1 MRVAYVTI
9 GDGRDPNL
17 WSGLS
22 NRIARCLEEQGMELT
37 YVGNLR
43 EAWGPYF
50 KAKHAFH
57 KYVLRRP
64 YTRERE
70 PVIARGFARQ
80 IRHALDRGNFDAVV
94 SPGSVPVSLLE
105 CPQPILTWS
114 DATFAALLDYYPG
127 CTNLPPGSVRMAMD
141 LERKAMARIAAPVF
155 ASSWAAQSAVRDCGA
170 DPAKVRVVPF
180 GAILPDPP
188 TPEMVETITAA
199 RKPDRCR
206 ILLIAVDWHRKGGDV
221 AQEAVRLMNEA
232 GVPTELYVVGT
243 APPQPA
249 PPFVKAC
256 GFVNKHTPEG
266 RATMNRLIAES
277 HFLIMPSLAEAYGLA
292 PCEANAFGV
301 PAMTSATGGLN
312 EIVRDQ
318 QNGFR
323 FPVGTSADQYASKML
338 DLLRDPQAYQALSR
352 SSRREYET
360 RLNWEV
366 AGRRIREIVE
376 EVVAARR
383 GS

>member
-1 MRVAYVTI
+1 MRVAYVTT
-9 GDGRDPNL
+9 GDARDPNL
-17 WSGLS
+17 WSGLA
-22 NRIARCLEEQGMELT
+22 NRIARCLEAQGMELT
-37 YVGNLR
+37 FIGNLR

-57 KYVLRRP
+57 KCVLRRP

-70 PVIARGFARQ
+70 PVVARGFGGQVRK
-80 IRHALDRGNFDAVV
+80 ALAGGDFDAVA
-94 SPGSVPVSLLE
+94 SPGTIPVALLE
-105 CPQPILTWS
+105 CRQPIVTWA
-114 DATFAALLDYYPG
+114 DATFPALLDYYPN
-127 CTNLPPGSVRMAMD
+127 CTNLPPGSVRMGME
-141 LERKAMARIAAPVF
+141 LERAALARIAAPVY
-155 ASSWAAQSAVRDCGA
+155 ASSWAAESAVRDCGA

-188 TPEMVETITAA
+188 SAEQVEAMITA
-199 RKPDRCR
+199 RSPGRCR
-206 ILLIAVDWHRKGGDV
+206 ILFISVDWHRKGGDV
-221 AQEAVRLMNEA
+221 AREAARLMNEA

-243 APPQPA
+243 APPGPV

-256 GFVNKHTPEG
+256 GFVNKYTPDG

-312 EIVRDQ
+312 DIVRDG

-323 FPVGTSADQYASKML
+323 FPVGTSGAQYATKML
-338 DLLRDPQAYQALSR
+338 ELLRNADAYRELSR

-360 RLNWEV
+360 RLNWDV
-366 AGRRIREIVE
+366 SGRRMRQIVE

-383 GS
+383 AS